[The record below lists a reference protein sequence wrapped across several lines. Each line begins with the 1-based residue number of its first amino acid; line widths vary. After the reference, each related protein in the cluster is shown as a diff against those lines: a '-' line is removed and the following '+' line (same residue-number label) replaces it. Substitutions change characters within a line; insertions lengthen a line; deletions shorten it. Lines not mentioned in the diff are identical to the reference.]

1 MHLARRTPVQGS
13 CWLYQSPAVPGDDA
27 TRLPEVARLHPRCPS
42 PTRCQAC
49 SRPGSTEHLGPAPP
63 LTHVTLRSS
72 PPLIAGF
79 IGKATPAGLRSSVAP
94 PHLRPLSSTGITPCL
109 QSYGPLRHPAGPAYP
124 SRGSGCRVHGTDG
137 ASRVAAPSLFHA
149 CQRHCPGG
157 NGPVFLSLSPRP
169 VGGLPLRSGGSA
181 PTTPISRPAQRSL
194 HVPAR
199 VVARPP
205 AHLAPPLAVSAVS
218 SFVPV

>member
-1 MHLARRTPVQGS
+1 MCGARYCAERPRSGFPS
-13 CWLYQSPAVPGDDA
+13 RSDA
-27 TRLPEVARLHPRCPS
+27 RFRCPELGEVGFGLIS
-42 PTRCQAC
+42 VDSREIDPRGCPRIEMGDLTR
-49 SRPGSTEHLGPAPP
+49 
-63 LTHVTLRSS
+63 
-72 PPLIAGF
+72 
-79 IGKATPAGLRSSVAP
+79 
-94 PHLRPLSSTGITPCL
+94 
-109 QSYGPLRHPAGPAYP
+109 PAGPPDFGSRRPRARERRALHASPAPRLGAGDVGYRDRALGQAGGVAYP

-149 CQRHCPGG
+149 CQRHYPGG
-157 NGPVFLSLSPRP
+157 NGPVFLSLAPRP

-205 AHLAPPLAVSAVS
+205 AHLAPP
-218 SFVPV
+218 